1 MIGGPCSE
9 PGHGAGPAE
18 GQSGAGSGGRGR
30 GQHRAQVQDNVY
42 HYHQLIIV
50 DHYHYQHNLLNRFGM
65 CHAARVHGVILLNTQ
80 ASAGGSPVKHE
91 KAGKNKY

>member
-30 GQHRAQVQDNVY
+30 GQHRAQVKDNAW
-42 HYHQLIIV
+42 IMSIV
-50 DHYHYQHNLLNRFGM
+50 TDY
-65 CHAARVHGVILLNTQ
+65 C
-80 ASAGGSPVKHE
+80 
-91 KAGKNKY
+91 